1 MYDVVIVG
9 GGFAGVTAARECAL
23 RSRRT
28 MLLEG
33 RERLGG
39 RTWST
44 DWLGT
49 RIELGGAW
57 VHWHQPHTFSE
68 LTRAGLPVQI
78 GRDADHASWYVGQQR
93 RSGTIAER
101 DEIARRGWDSFVHG
115 VTEALPLPHAPLH
128 ALPEL
133 AGFDRLTIAQRLDQ
147 LDLDEEERAVLS
159 AELESLAHAP
169 LQDAGAVSVLRWHAL
184 SGNSLA
190 LTQETGGRAT
200 IVGGTG
206 ALLDAI
212 AGLAAFDVKLASP
225 VAGIAQRNGHLE
237 VSTRDGGGYAA
248 RTVIVA
254 VPLNV
259 LGAIEFTPELAE
271 DKRRAIALGQASRGI
286 KVMIHA
292 RGEASMQNAIRRGH
306 PFGYLDTEE
315 LFDDGTQLLVGFG
328 SDAENCDGY
337 VPDAGL
343 ANGSRQLDDSGAAQS
358 GGAGCRVGSKSECD
372 GLPALQASLE
382 QILPGYQALEATAH
396 DWLADEFS
404 RGTWAIHRP
413 GWYEHHH
420 AAMRRVD
427 GQVLLAGSDLA
438 NGWAG
443 FIDGAI
449 ETGLRA
455 GRLAVELSA

>member
-44 DWLGT
+44 DWAGT

-78 GRDADHASWYVGQQR
+78 GRDADHAGWYVGQQR
-93 RSGTIAER
+93 RSGTIAQR
-101 DEIARRGWDSFVHG
+101 DEIARRGWDSFVDG

-133 AGFDRLTIAQRLDQ
+133 ARFDRLTIAQRLDQ

-206 ALLDAI
+206 ALLEAI
-212 AGLAAFDVKLASP
+212 ACVAPFDVKLGSP

-254 VPLNV
+254 VPLNA

-306 PFGYLDTEE
+306 PFGYLDTDE

-328 SDAENCDGY
+328 PDAENCDGY

-343 ANGSRQLDDSGAAQS
+343 SNGAPGPGSRD
-358 GGAGCRVGSKSECD
+358 RD
-372 GLPALQASLE
+372 GLPVLQASLE
-382 QILPGYQALEATAH
+382 QILPGYQALDATAH

-427 GQVLLAGSDLA
+427 SQVLLAGSDLA